1 MKKKVS
7 LVLSLAFL
15 AAGFAGCTAFPPTAE
30 SPGMILRAWW
40 RDLSDIQK
48 DIDRHFL
55 NYDYDDPF
63 NE

>member
-1 MKKKVS
+1 MKKKVA
-7 LVLSLAFL
+7 LILALSFA
-15 AAGFAGCTAFPPTAE
+15 AAGVAGCTAFPPTAE
-30 SPGMILRAWW
+30 NPGSIFRAWW

-48 DIDRHFL
+48 DIDRHFF

>member
-1 MKKKVS
+1 MKRKLA
-7 LVLSLAFL
+7 LVLVLASV
-15 AAGFAGCTAFPPTAE
+15 ATGVAGCTIFPPTAE
-30 SPGMILRAWW
+30 SPGMVLRAWW

-48 DIDRHFL
+48 TIDKHFL

>member
-1 MKKKVS
+1 MKRKLA
-7 LVLSLAFL
+7 LVLVLASA
-15 AAGFAGCTAFPPTAE
+15 AAGVAGCTVFPPTAE

-40 RDLSDIQK
+40 RDLGDIQK
-48 DIDRHFL
+48 SIDKHFL